1 MNLALKHA
9 NKVAVVFWTAGL
21 VVLLARAFHP
31 WWFDAFWY
39 PTFMVCGAIVYA
51 SYILG
56 LTIEKATLDV
66 IAANREREM
75 QELRRVV
82 DGYVASNDRVITRYE
97 KAAEDSL

>member
-1 MNLALKHA
+1 MNLALQHE
-9 NKVAVVFWTAGL
+9 NKVAVGFWTVGG
-21 VVLLARAFHP
+21 VVLIARPFHP

-82 DGYVASNDRVITRYE
+82 DGYVASNDRVITQYE
-97 KAAEDSL
+97 QAAEDSL